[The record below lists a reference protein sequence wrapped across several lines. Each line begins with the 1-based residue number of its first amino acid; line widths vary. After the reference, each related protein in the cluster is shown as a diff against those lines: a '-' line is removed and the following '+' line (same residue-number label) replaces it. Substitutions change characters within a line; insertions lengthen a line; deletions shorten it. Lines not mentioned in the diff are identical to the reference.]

1 MNGTDIFFLVFAVL
15 GGLALFIFGMSIM
28 TEGLRFAAGERL
40 RSILSRAGRRRL
52 AGLAI
57 GTGLGALVHSSAA
70 TVMLVGFVSAGLMTL
85 AETVP
90 VILGANIGTTI
101 SMQAVSLKL
110 GAYCY
115 VAITLGL
122 VFTLAGRTTRAK
134 QFGRAILGFGLL
146 FLGMNTMSDAIR
158 PHKAALAPFLAQI
171 DGSTLPGVLAG
182 IGMSTALT
190 AIWQSSGATVGL
202 CFALTTA
209 GVFTRM
215 EQILPVVLGAHIGT
229 CATALLGSVGTHI
242 EARRCA
248 VAHLVFNLF
257 NVSLAVACR
266 EYLYRLL
273 PLTGTDLVRQT
284 ANLHTIVMVG
294 GALPLLPLTGLYAR
308 FIRLVAYSRKPL
320 PEKSFL
326 DPELLKTPEHALAA
340 SMRELQRVS
349 AVCGRSLRL
358 VANVMLFDYK
368 RGTVQAIRHNET
380 IIDEIKTAVRSYLSH
395 MASRYLSRRQS
406 VLLQYVDR
414 CITEL
419 ERIGDHI
426 ESVSSLSL
434 LREKDRQ
441 ALFHREL
448 LEKLFA
454 MYQAARAVLA
464 AVTDSLDVDREQ
476 FAEGAARILDARSR
490 YVELSIEAKAVFAE
504 CAAKHSMPAISGVY
518 LAEYTAAFDRLV
530 DHARNIAFI
539 ERNPDFRIKH
549 SKLERVAEPPPP
561 SPPTEVVDPK
571 EFLDRL
577 GE

>member
-1 MNGTDIFFLVFAVL
+1 MSGKDVFFLVFAVL
-15 GGLALFIFGMSIM
+15 GGLALFVFGMNIM
-28 TEGLRFAAGERL
+28 TEGLRVAAGERL
-40 RSILSRAGRRRL
+40 RGILSRAGRRRL
-52 AGLAI
+52 VGLAI
-57 GTGLGALVHSSAA
+57 GTGLGVLVHSSAA

-122 VFTLAGRTTRAK
+122 VLMLAGRSRRAK
-134 QFGRAILGFGLL
+134 NLGRAVLGFGLL
-146 FLGMNTMSDAIR
+146 FLGMNTMSDAIG
-158 PHKAALAPFLAQI
+158 PHKEALAPFLAQI
-171 DGSTLPGVLAG
+171 DGSTLSGVLAG
-182 IGMSTALT
+182 VGMSAALT

-257 NVSLAVACR
+257 NVALAVACR
-266 EYLYRLL
+266 GYLYRLL
-273 PLTGTDLVRQT
+273 PLTGGDLVRQT
-284 ANLHTIVMVG
+284 ANLHTIVMVA
-294 GALPLLPLTGLYAR
+294 GALPLLPLSGLYAR
-308 FIRLVAYSRKPL
+308 CIRLVAYSRKPL

-326 DPELLKTPEHALAA
+326 DPGLLAMPERALAA
-340 SMRELQRVS
+340 CVRELQRVS

-358 VANVMLFDYK
+358 VANVMFFDYK
-368 RGTVQAIRHNET
+368 RRTVMAVQQNEMV
-380 IIDEIKTAVRSYLSH
+380 IDEIKLAMRGYLSH
-395 MASRYLSRRQS
+395 MTSRYLSRRQS
-406 VLLQYVDR
+406 ILLQHADR

-426 ESVSSLSL
+426 KSVSTLSL

-441 ALFHREL
+441 ALLQREL

-454 MYQAARAVLA
+454 LYEAARAVLA
-464 AVTDSLDVDREQ
+464 ALTESLDVDREQ
-476 FAEGAARILDARSR
+476 FAELAQKVLDARSV
-490 YVELSIEAKAVFAE
+490 YVERSIEAKAVFAD
-504 CAAKHSMPAISGVY
+504 CAARHTIPAISGVY

-561 SPPTEVVDPK
+561 TPPPETVDPK
-571 EFLDRL
+571 EFLARL